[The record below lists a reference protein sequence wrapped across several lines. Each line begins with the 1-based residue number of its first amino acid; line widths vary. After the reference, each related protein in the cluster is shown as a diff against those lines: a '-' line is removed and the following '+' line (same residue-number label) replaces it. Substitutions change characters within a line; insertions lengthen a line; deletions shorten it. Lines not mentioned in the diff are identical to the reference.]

1 MLHFLKKGKVSSN
14 EKRQSVSK
22 WKEEK
27 YFQMKRGKVLL
38 NVKSKSILKRP
49 RVQTRNVALSEK
61 RKSIFNGN
69 LAPRPNTGKYF
80 CPRCKL
86 SWRPRLKH
94 LREICFGTSN
104 CRGMDQCC
112 SLVCMLVGPLASG
125 GLKGCLQQALGQQ
138 LDISKWIIAVHFGYL
153 WIS

>member
-1 MLHFLKKGKVSSN
+1 MKSESWYLYTSSFSTHQLN
-14 EKRQSVSK
+14 EVDQARKCSR
-22 WKEEK
+22 
-27 YFQMKRGKVLL
+27 M
-38 NVKSKSILKRP
+38 
-49 RVQTRNVALSEK
+49 QTRNVALSEK
-61 RKSIFNGN
+61 RESIFNGN

-138 LDISKWIIAVHFGYL
+138 LDISKYELLYILVISEYL
-153 WIS
+153 KWLKWELYFV